1 MLPGDE
7 TRNRMPI
14 PLEIVATEL
23 VTNFGLTAHC
33 VKFGFVSVPQ
43 LLC

>member
-7 TRNRMPI
+7 TRDRMPI

-23 VTNFGLTAHC
+23 ATNFGLTAHY
-33 VKFGFVSVPQ
+33 VKFDFVSIPQ
-43 LLC
+43 LAC